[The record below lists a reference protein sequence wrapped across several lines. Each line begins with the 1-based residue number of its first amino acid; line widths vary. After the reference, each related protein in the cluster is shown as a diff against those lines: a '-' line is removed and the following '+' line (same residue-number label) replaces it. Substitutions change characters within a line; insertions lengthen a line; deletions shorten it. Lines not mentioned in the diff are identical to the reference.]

1 MSLAADNPFASP
13 VVEAAAHEAV
23 FGSRYPNLLY
33 RIPETGRAI
42 GFQNY
47 EYRTAD
53 ESEIRF
59 LLGMCET
66 EARNKAVFLRALPP
80 TWGAA
85 PEEAPAPAAPAP
97 TPKTPRRRGGA

>member
-1 MSLAADNPFASP
+1 M
-13 VVEAAAHEAV
+13 
-23 FGSRYPNLLY
+23 
-33 RIPETGRAI
+33 PETGRAI

-85 PEEAPAPAAPAP
+85 PVEPAAAAPAP